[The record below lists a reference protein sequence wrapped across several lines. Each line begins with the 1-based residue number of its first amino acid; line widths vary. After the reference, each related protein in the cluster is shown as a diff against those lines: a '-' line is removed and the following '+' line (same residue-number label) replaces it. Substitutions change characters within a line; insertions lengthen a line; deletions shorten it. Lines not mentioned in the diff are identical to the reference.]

1 MNHRIFERKWHCR
14 VLPAVCLFE
23 CQFFYSR
30 STYSADRVTHRVWVK
45 MAVLYLDWGYLW
57 GVACV
62 ILFMQSSCMKGK
74 NRHPFKLNSKRAV
87 GRCFLPHSCV
97 GVSNLKNTI
106 HTIIRESGTCCL
118 KRVLSSGT
126 LFFFS
131 GGGLYFGVVDN
142 TYIKVLLDVFVIP
155 GSEYCI

>member
-1 MNHRIFERKWHCR
+1 
-14 VLPAVCLFE
+14 
-23 CQFFYSR
+23 
-30 STYSADRVTHRVWVK
+30 
-45 MAVLYLDWGYLW
+45 
-57 GVACV
+57 
-62 ILFMQSSCMKGK
+62 
-74 NRHPFKLNSKRAV
+74 
-87 GRCFLPHSCV
+87 V